1 MSQGLK
7 SPGGFNTNTHLVA
20 LPRDFVSACV
30 GLSGEAVLLLVHYF
44 SICSSA
50 KDSVAYVEQEKLL
63 ENFSKW
69 HGSQK
74 QKAKTALDALLEKA
88 LLIPWRENETDY
100 LIAGTPEGRF
110 LYQNLSLG
118 EKSLLEET
126 SSNLSLE
133 DERPNIFKLYETH
146 IGIITPMMA
155 EQLKQD
161 EIDFPAEWIED
172 AVREAVE
179 RNARNWKY
187 VKAIL
192 LAWKERGRDKRDEGH
207 QSDIEAFRRLTRQ
220 QQERDQP

>member
-1 MSQGLK
+1 
-7 SPGGFNTNTHLVA
+7 
-20 LPRDFVSACV
+20 
-30 GLSGEAVLLLVHYF
+30 
-44 SICSSA
+44 
-50 KDSVAYVEQEKLL
+50 
-63 ENFSKW
+63 
-69 HGSQK
+69 
-74 QKAKTALDALLEKA
+74 
-88 LLIPWRENETDY
+88 
-100 LIAGTPEGRF
+100 
-110 LYQNLSLG
+110 
-118 EKSLLEET
+118 
-126 SSNLSLE
+126 LE